1 MIDIRDKKGNIRYS
15 VEVSER
21 SVYHKELMAEEY
33 VLLTFETERLV
44 HLRKGDY
51 IETEFGRFEIVT
63 VDKPQRNVS
72 SDGGWSYEQ
81 KFCPPW
87 AKWVNRKMFYNRQ
100 KGSEKAWKMTQLPK
114 YFMQILVDNLREAG
128 FGDWSYT
135 IDASLTEMKLVEF
148 DSTNLLDALT
158 LIAQTWETEW
168 WITDNV
174 IHLSKCEYGSPVVFE
189 EGDVVNGMERED
201 GQDTDYI
208 TRLYAFGSTR
218 NVPQDYRKNEDD
230 SLVIEGVVERR
241 LKLPAGIDHI
251 DAWDNMQPE
260 DVVEGIVVLDEI
272 YPHRVGTMS
281 NITTK
286 EYTDKVEQEDG
297 STEEVKW
304 NAYRFKDT
312 GVKFSKEYIIP
323 GEELRIIF
331 QSGTLAGMDFAV
343 TFNPDGLAESQ
354 SGAQLWEIVR
364 NEDYGIA
371 LPSENFKPSNGDTYI
386 LYGYDTKFVSDRLIP
401 QAEQE
406 LLAKAHEII
415 LKKSQD
421 KSIYNCP
428 TDPVR
433 CAGYK
438 ERNGEM
444 VYLPSDVVDLDIGQA
459 VELRNEGYFD
469 NGYRISRVRSF
480 EKRLDNRYSCTYTVG
495 ESAAYSSRAALEE
508 KVDSIT
514 YNNTQYFS
522 GGGSGVYVIK
532 RHDGT
537 TPSDHNV
544 YSSLRAKSEFLH
556 KVNPDVATGLK
567 KFLDG
572 IEAGFYEEGV
582 SGGKFDKDGNLEA
595 HSLLVR
601 TLAKIATAIVGQI
614 GSEKFVDGFF
624 GEGFQIW
631 KMLATGDWSMTI
643 DRLTVR
649 KLMTVYEL
657 LIAKIRAVGGQLVVS
672 AGNGKIK
679 TVETDESGENYLI
692 KFEDT
697 NTFAEGDLMRCQVW
711 TGSGIKYYWVRVSSS
726 DGDTITVPISE
737 FEGVQP
743 EEGDECVLMGNTD
756 NPLRQNLISISAT
769 EDGQPRIDVLNGV
782 KSKSFEGCLR
792 ARLGNLDGI
801 SDNYFPADNQPHGD
815 GLYADNAYLR
825 GTFVLSTGEDV
836 KTRFEIL
843 EGRISSEIQSVEKEL
858 MAYESYLRNAYF
870 NDNMDGWEIDNSVT
884 FFLIGNKWIWLNDK
898 PYANKTAY
906 TGITTDRNRTVLY
919 IKNRYLLQRNENFES
934 HPVCDEKDIDG
945 KFLPKKFY
953 LSFFYRC
960 ITPGT
965 LKIEFEGANQ
975 DGFSPFEML
984 SVNQEIEATG
994 EEYKTFET
1002 TGLWNGTGD
1011 FRLSFSGEMYL
1022 YAVRLSLDRIAD
1034 IEQRYKTFFE
1044 QTDKKFTLAAEER
1057 AETTRKLEEYHTEMT
1072 ITAREIRSEVSAS
1085 LTDLETGMTEKLN
1098 TAISQTE
1105 AKINLVA
1112 SRFNDDGSIKN
1123 TAGLV
1128 TTAEANK
1135 MFAFDSAGNL
1145 VSFIEQTASDIKIK
1159 AKFISLEGLVTANE
1173 NFKILEDGSII
1184 AQNGKFIG
1192 EIETQKGLIGGF
1204 EIASGRIGSATTS
1217 DNDYGGGLAIYDDFF
1232 RVGAGNGYVMFGDD
1246 VIPSSAGGAFT
1257 AAGRI
1262 VNTHPN
1268 TSGNYGFDQANYGL
1282 FISVSGGTK
1291 NYGISS
1297 NAALMAPAFINT
1309 KAKLLT
1315 FSGSTYSIDF
1325 SQNNIILLYYN
1336 NPNYSRIEV
1345 TLPTESSVARQFGLS
1360 SLPTDFAA
1368 TVIFRVR
1375 TGSKRIILK
1384 GIYNQNEGTQDYAME
1399 QGDSV
1404 MLLITK
1410 ADGFRYQII
1419 NYSS

>member
-33 VLLTFETERLV
+33 VLLTFETEKLV

-63 VDKPQRNVS
+63 VDKPERNVN

-128 FGDWSYT
+128 FGDWSFT

-158 LIAQTWETEW
+158 RIAETWETEW

-218 NVPQDYRKNEDD
+218 NVPQDYRKNEDA

-272 YPHRVGTMS
+272 YPYRVGTMS

-364 NEDYGIA
+364 NEDYGIV

-428 TDPVR
+428 TNPVR

-469 NGYRISRVRSF
+469 SGYRVSRVRSF

-522 GGGSGVYVIK
+522 GGGGGVYVIK

-595 HSLLVR
+595 HSLIVR
-601 TLAKIATAIVGQI
+601 TFAQIATAIVGQI

-679 TVETDESGENYLI
+679 SVETSGENYLI

-711 TGSGIKYYWVRVSSS
+711 TGSGIKYYWVRVSFS

-782 KSKSFEGCLR
+782 KSKNFEGCLR

-801 SDNYFPADNQPHGD
+801 SDNAFPADNQPKGN
-815 GLYADNAYLR
+815 GLYADNAYLK
-825 GTFVLSTGEDV
+825 GTFVLETGEDV
-836 KTRFEIL
+836 KTRFEIA
-843 EGRISSEIQSVEKEL
+843 EGKVQSAIDSVRNDFLSEKG
-858 MAYESYLRNAYF
+858 YLSNPTFTSGLDKWNAE
-870 NDNMDGWEIDNSVT
+870 NETV
-884 FFLIGNKWIWLNDK
+884 FFLVGNKWVW
-898 PYANKTAY
+898 ANGRVLSKKGDGASVV
-906 TGITTDRNRTVLY
+906 TDMGRTVVRIRNKY
-919 IKNRYLLQRNENFES
+919 ILQTHQNLRFVPAFPTNDEGQKEVLPVYLA
-934 HPVCDEKDIDG
+934 
-945 KFLPKKFY
+945 
-953 LSFFYRC
+953 FFYRC
-960 ITPGT
+960 AKAGT
-965 LKIEFEGANQ
+965 LKVRFENVDKTGFADFNSLEVTEAIAET
-975 DGFSPFEML
+975 DGYVQYTCS
-984 SVNQEIEATG
+984 
-994 EEYKTFET
+994 
-1002 TGLWNGTGD
+1002 GLWNGTGD
-1011 FRLSFSGEMYL
+1011 FRLEFDGDIYL
-1022 YAVRLSLDRIAD
+1022 Y
-1034 IEQRYKTFFE
+1034 
-1044 QTDKKFTLAAEER
+1044 
-1057 AETTRKLEEYHTEMT
+1057 M
-1072 ITAREIRSEVSAS
+1072 
-1085 LTDLETGMTEKLN
+1085 
-1098 TAISQTE
+1098 
-1105 AKINLVA
+1105 LV
-1112 SRFNDDGSIKN
+1112 
-1123 TAGLV
+1123 
-1128 TTAEANK
+1128 
-1135 MFAFDSAGNL
+1135 
-1145 VSFIEQTASDIKIK
+1145 
-1159 AKFISLEGLVTANE
+1159 
-1173 NFKILEDGSII
+1173 
-1184 AQNGKFIG
+1184 
-1192 EIETQKGLIGGF
+1192 
-1204 EIASGRIGSATTS
+1204 
-1217 DNDYGGGLAIYDDFF
+1217 
-1232 RVGAGNGYVMFGDD
+1232 
-1246 VIPSSAGGAFT
+1246 
-1257 AAGRI
+1257 
-1262 VNTHPN
+1262 
-1268 TSGNYGFDQANYGL
+1268 
-1282 FISVSGGTK
+1282 
-1291 NYGISS
+1291 
-1297 NAALMAPAFINT
+1297 
-1309 KAKLLT
+1309 
-1315 FSGSTYSIDF
+1315 
-1325 SQNNIILLYYN
+1325 
-1336 NPNYSRIEV
+1336 
-1345 TLPTESSVARQFGLS
+1345 
-1360 SLPTDFAA
+1360 
-1368 TVIFRVR
+1368 
-1375 TGSKRIILK
+1375 
-1384 GIYNQNEGTQDYAME
+1384 
-1399 QGDSV
+1399 
-1404 MLLITK
+1404 
-1410 ADGFRYQII
+1410 
-1419 NYSS
+1419 

>member
-1 MIDIRDKKGNIRYS
+1 
-15 VEVSER
+15 
-21 SVYHKELMAEEY
+21 
-33 VLLTFETERLV
+33 
-44 HLRKGDY
+44 
-51 IETEFGRFEIVT
+51 
-63 VDKPQRNVS
+63 
-72 SDGGWSYEQ
+72 
-81 KFCPPW
+81 
-87 AKWVNRKMFYNRQ
+87 
-100 KGSEKAWKMTQLPK
+100 
-114 YFMQILVDNLREAG
+114 
-128 FGDWSYT
+128 
-135 IDASLTEMKLVEF
+135 
-148 DSTNLLDALT
+148 
-158 LIAQTWETEW
+158 
-168 WITDNV
+168 
-174 IHLSKCEYGSPVVFE
+174 
-189 EGDVVNGMERED
+189 
-201 GQDTDYI
+201 
-208 TRLYAFGSTR
+208 
-218 NVPQDYRKNEDD
+218 
-230 SLVIEGVVERR
+230 
-241 LKLPAGIDHI
+241 
-251 DAWDNMQPE
+251 
-260 DVVEGIVVLDEI
+260 
-272 YPHRVGTMS
+272 
-281 NITTK
+281 
-286 EYTDKVEQEDG
+286 
-297 STEEVKW
+297 
-304 NAYRFKDT
+304 
-312 GVKFSKEYIIP
+312 
-323 GEELRIIF
+323 
-331 QSGTLAGMDFAV
+331 
-343 TFNPDGLAESQ
+343 
-354 SGAQLWEIVR
+354 
-364 NEDYGIA
+364 
-371 LPSENFKPSNGDTYI
+371 
-386 LYGYDTKFVSDRLIP
+386 
-401 QAEQE
+401 
-406 LLAKAHEII
+406 
-415 LKKSQD
+415 
-421 KSIYNCP
+421 
-428 TDPVR
+428 
-433 CAGYK
+433 
-438 ERNGEM
+438 
-444 VYLPSDVVDLDIGQA
+444 
-459 VELRNEGYFD
+459 
-469 NGYRISRVRSF
+469 
-480 EKRLDNRYSCTYTVG
+480 
-495 ESAAYSSRAALEE
+495 
-508 KVDSIT
+508 
-514 YNNTQYFS
+514 
-522 GGGSGVYVIK
+522 
-532 RHDGT
+532 
-537 TPSDHNV
+537 
-544 YSSLRAKSEFLH
+544 
-556 KVNPDVATGLK
+556 
-567 KFLDG
+567 
-572 IEAGFYEEGV
+572 
-582 SGGKFDKDGNLEA
+582 
-595 HSLLVR
+595 
-601 TLAKIATAIVGQI
+601 
-614 GSEKFVDGFF
+614 
-624 GEGFQIW
+624 
-631 KMLATGDWSMTI
+631 MLATGDWSMTI

-782 KSKSFEGCLR
+782 KTKNFEGCLR

-801 SDNYFPADNQPHGD
+801 SDNAFPADNQPHGD

-870 NDNMDGWEIDNSVT
+870 NDNMDGWETDNGVT

-906 TGITTDRNRTVLY
+906 TGIMTDRNRTVLY

-945 KFLPKKFY
+945 MFLPKKFY

-975 DGFSPFEML
+975 EGFSPFEML

-994 EEYKTFET
+994 EEYKTFEA

-1072 ITAREIRSEVSAS
+1072 ITAREIRSEVSES
-1085 LTDLETGMTEKLN
+1085 LTDLETGMTDKLN
-1098 TAISQTE
+1098 TAIEQTAE
-1105 AKINLVA
+1105 QISLVA
-1112 SRFNDDGSIKN
+1112 SRFNEDGSIKN

-1145 VSFIEQTASDIKIK
+1145 VSFIEQTASSIKIK
-1159 AKFISLEGLVTANE
+1159 AKNIALEGLVTANG

-1325 SQNNIILLYYN
+1325 LKIILFCCIITILT
-1336 NPNYSRIEV
+1336 I
-1345 TLPTESSVARQFGLS
+1345 VALK
-1360 SLPTDFAA
+1360 SLFLQK
-1368 TVIFRVR
+1368 VQ
-1375 TGSKRIILK
+1375 L
-1384 GIYNQNEGTQDYAME
+1384 
-1399 QGDSV
+1399 QGN
-1404 MLLITK
+1404 L
-1410 ADGFRYQII
+1410 G
-1419 NYSS
+1419 

>member
-21 SVYHKELMAEEY
+21 CVYHKELMAEEY
-33 VLLTFETERLV
+33 VLLTFETDKLV
-44 HLRKGDY
+44 FLRKGDY
-51 IETEFGRFEIVT
+51 IETEFGRFEIIT
-63 VDKPQRNVS
+63 VDKPERNVNS
-72 SDGGWSYEQ
+72 NGGWSYEQ
-81 KFCPPW
+81 KFYPPW

-158 LIAQTWETEW
+158 KIAETWETEW

-189 EGDVVNGMERED
+189 QGDVINEMGRED

-218 NVPQDYRKNEDD
+218 NVPQDYRKNDD
-230 SLVIEGVVERR
+230 GNLVIEGIVERR
-241 LKLPAGIDHI
+241 LKLPVGIDHI
-251 DAWDNMQPE
+251 DAWENIQPE
-260 DVVEGIVVLDEI
+260 DVVEGIVVFDDI
-272 YPHRVGTMS
+272 YPHKVGTMTD
-281 NITTK
+281 ITTK

-297 STEEVKW
+297 STVEVKW
-304 NAYRFKDT
+304 DAYRFKDN
-312 GVKFSKEYIIP
+312 GIKFSKEYIIP
-323 GEELRIIF
+323 GEELRITF

-343 TFNPDGLAESQ
+343 TFNPEGVAESQ
-354 SGAQLWEIVR
+354 SNAQLWEIVR
-364 NEDYGIA
+364 NEDYGLA
-371 LPSENFKPSNGDTYI
+371 LPSKDFKPSNGDKYI
-386 LYGYDTKFVSDRLIP
+386 LYGYNAKLVSEQLIP

-406 LLAKAHEII
+406 LLSKAQDII
-415 LKKSQD
+415 RKKSQD
-421 KSIYNCP
+421 KSVYNCK
-428 TDPVR
+428 TDPIR

-459 VELRNEGYFD
+459 IELRNEGYFD
-469 NGYRISRVRSF
+469 DGYRISRVRSF
-480 EKRLDNRYSCTYTVG
+480 EKRLDNRYDCTYTVG
-495 ESAAYSSRAALEE
+495 ESAAYSNKAALEE
-508 KVDSIT
+508 KVDAIT
-514 YNNTQYFS
+514 YNNTQYIS
-522 GGGSGVYVIK
+522 GGSGVYLIK

-537 TPSDHNV
+537 TPSDHNA
-544 YSSLRAKSEFLH
+544 YSSLRAKAEFLH
-556 KVNPDVATGLK
+556 KMNPDIAQGLI
-567 KFLDG
+567 KFLAG

-595 HSLLVR
+595 HSLFVR
-601 TLAKIATAIVGQI
+601 TLADIATAIVGQI

-679 TVETDESGENYLI
+679 EVITDDSGENYLI
-692 KFEDT
+692 KFEDE

-711 TGSGIKYYWVRVSSS
+711 TGSGIKYYWVRVASS

-743 EEGDECVLMGNTD
+743 EQGDECVLMGNTD

-782 KSKSFEGCLR
+782 KEKNFDGCLR

-801 SDNYFPADNQPHGD
+801 SDNSFPADNQPHGD

-825 GTFVLSTGEDV
+825 GTFILSTGEDI
-836 KTRFEIL
+836 KTKFEII

-870 NDNMDGWEIDNSVT
+870 NNNMDGWETDNGVT

-906 TGITTDRNRTVLY
+906 TGIMTDRNRTVLY

-984 SVNQEIEATG
+984 SVNEEIEATG
-994 EEYKTFET
+994 EEYRTFEA

-1057 AETTRKLEEYHTEMT
+1057 AETTRKLEEYHSEMT
-1072 ITAREIRSEVSAS
+1072 ITAKEIRSEVSKS
-1085 LTDLETGMTEKLN
+1085 LTDLEKGMTDKLN
-1098 TAISQTE
+1098 TAISQTAE
-1105 AKINLVA
+1105 QINLVA
-1112 SRFNDDGSIKN
+1112 SRFNEDGSIKN

-1135 MFAFDSAGNL
+1135 MFAFDSKGNI

-1159 AKFISLEGLVTANE
+1159 AKNISLEGLVTANE
-1173 NFKILEDGSII
+1173 NFKILEDGSVI
-1184 AQNGKFIG
+1184 AKNGKFIG

-1204 EIASGRIGSATTS
+1204 EIASGRIGSATTPG
-1217 DNDYGGGLAIYDDFF
+1217 NNYGGGLAIYNDFF

-1257 AAGRI
+1257 ATGRI
-1262 VNTHPN
+1262 VNKHPN
-1268 TSGNYGFDQANYGL
+1268 TSGIYGFDQANYGI
-1282 FISVSGGTK
+1282 FIDVSGGTK
-1291 NYGISS
+1291 NYGIHS
-1297 NAALMAPAFINT
+1297 NASLMAPAFINT

-1315 FSGSTYSIDF
+1315 FTGNGYNVDF
-1325 SQNNIILLYYN
+1325 SQYNIILMYYN
-1336 NPNYSRIEV
+1336 NPNYSKVEV
-1345 TLPTESSVARQFGLS
+1345 SLPSELSVANQFGLNN
-1360 SLPTDFAA
+1360 LPSDFAA
-1368 TVIFRVR
+1368 QVTFRVR
-1375 TGSKRIILK
+1375 TGSKNIVLK
-1384 GIYNQNEGTQDYAME
+1384 GIYNHNESLINYEMAS
-1399 QGDSV
+1399 GDSV
-1404 MLLITK
+1404 IVLITK
-1410 ADGFRYQII
+1410 VDGFRYQII
-1419 NYSS
+1419 NHSS

>member
-1 MIDIRDKKGNIRYS
+1 MIDIRDKKGNIRHS

-33 VLLTFETERLV
+33 VLLSFETDRLV
-44 HLRKGDY
+44 RFKKGDY

-63 VDKPQRNVS
+63 VSKPERNTGT
-72 SDGGWSYEQ
+72 DGGWSYEQ
-81 KFCPPW
+81 KFNPAW
-87 AKWVNRKMFYNRQ
+87 AKWAFRKMFYNRQ
-100 KGSEKAWKMTQLPK
+100 KGSEKAWKMVQLPK
-114 YFMQILVDNLREAG
+114 YFLQILVDNIRDAG
-128 FGDWSYT
+128 FGDWSFT
-135 IDASLTEMKLVEF
+135 VDASLTEMKLVEF
-148 DSTNLLDALT
+148 DGTSLLDALT
-158 LIAQTWETEW
+158 RIAETWETEW

-174 IHLSKCEYGSPVVFE
+174 IHLSRCEYGSPVVFE
-189 EGDVVNGMERED
+189 EGDVVQDMERED

-218 NVPQDYRKNEDD
+218 NIPKDYRKDD
-230 SLVIEGVVERR
+230 DANLVIEGVVERR
-241 LKLPAGIDHI
+241 LKLPVGIDHI

-260 DVVEGIVVLDEI
+260 DVVEGVVVFDEI

-281 NITTK
+281 DITTK

-297 STEEVKW
+297 STEYVKW
-304 NAYRFKDT
+304 NAYRFKDA
-312 GVKFSKEYIIP
+312 GIRFSKEYVIP
-323 GEELRIIF
+323 GEELRITF
-331 QSGTLAGMDFAV
+331 QDGTLAGMDFAV
-343 TFNPDGLAESQ
+343 TFNPDGLAESD
-354 SGAQLWEIVR
+354 SRAQLWEIVR
-364 NEDYGIA
+364 NEDYGTE
-371 LPSENFKPSNGDTYI
+371 LPSESFKPSNGDKYI
-386 LYGYDTKFVSDRLIP
+386 LYGYNSKLVSEQLIP

-406 LLAKAHEII
+406 LLAKAHETI

-421 KSIYNCP
+421 KSIYNCT
-428 TDPVR
+428 TDPIR

-438 ERNGEM
+438 ERNGKM
-444 VYLPSDVVDLDIGQA
+444 IYLPSDVIDLDIGQS

-469 NGYRISRVRSF
+469 NGYRVSRVRSF
-480 EKRLDNRYSCTYTVG
+480 EKRMDNRYNCTYTVG
-495 ESAAYSSRAALEE
+495 ESAGYSNSTALEE
-508 KVDSIT
+508 KVDAIT
-514 YNNTQYFS
+514 YQNTQFVS
-522 GGGSGVYVIK
+522 GGGGVYVIK

-544 YSSLRAKSEFLH
+544 YSSLRAKSEFLN
-556 KVNPDVATGLK
+556 KINPDVAQSLI
-567 KFLDG
+567 KFLEG
-572 IEAGFYEEGV
+572 IEAGLYEEGV

-595 HSLLVR
+595 HSLIVR
-601 TLAKIATAIVGQI
+601 TLAQIATAIVGQI

-631 KMLATGDWSMTI
+631 KMLATGDWNMTI

-657 LIAKIRAVGGQLVVS
+657 LITKIRAVGGQLVVS

-679 TVETDESGENYLI
+679 FVETSGENYLI

-870 NDNMDGWEIDNSVT
+870 NDNMDGWETDNGVT

-906 TGITTDRNRTVLY
+906 TGIMTDRNRTVLY

-984 SVNQEIEATG
+984 SVNQEIEETG
-994 EEYKTFET
+994 EEYKTFEA

-1057 AETTRKLEEYHTEMT
+1057 AETTRKLEEYHSEMI

-1085 LTDLETGMTEKLN
+1085 LTNLETGMTEKLN

-1105 AKINLVA
+1105 EKINIVA
-1112 SRFNDDGSIKN
+1112 SRFNEDGSIKN

-1159 AKFISLEGLVTANE
+1159 AKHIALEGLVTANE

-1184 AQNGKFIG
+1184 AKNGKFIG

-1204 EIASGRIGSATTS
+1204 EIASGRIGSATTPG
-1217 DNDYGGGLAIYDDFF
+1217 NDYGGGLAIYDDFF

-1246 VIPSSAGGAFT
+1246 VIPSYVGGAFT
-1257 AAGRI
+1257 ATGRI
-1262 VNTHPN
+1262 VNKHPN
-1268 TSGNYGFDQANYGL
+1268 TFGSYGFDQANYGL
-1282 FISVSGGTK
+1282 FINVSGGTK
-1291 NYGISS
+1291 NYGIFSDS
-1297 NAALMAPAFINT
+1297 ALMAPAFINT

-1315 FSGSTYSIDF
+1315 FTGNGYKVDF
-1325 SQNNIILLYYN
+1325 SQYNIILMYYN
-1336 NPNYSRIEV
+1336 DPAYSGVEV
-1345 TLPTESSVARQFGLS
+1345 TLPTEASVASQFGLS

-1368 TVIFRVR
+1368 VVVFRVR
-1375 TGSKRIILK
+1375 TGSKKITLK
-1384 GIYNQNEGTQDYAME
+1384 GIYNHNEGLTNYEMAS
-1399 QGDSV
+1399 GDSIIV
-1404 MLLITK
+1404 LITK

-1419 NYSS
+1419 NHSS

>member
-15 VEVSER
+15 VEISDR
-21 SVYHKELMAEEY
+21 AIYHKELMAEEY
-33 VLLTFETERLV
+33 VLLTFETVRLV
-44 HLRKGDY
+44 NFKKGDY
-51 IETEFGRFEIVT
+51 IETEFGRFEIIK
-63 VDKPQRNVS
+63 VDKPERNVN

-87 AKWVNRKMFYNRQ
+87 AKWVNRKMFYKRQ

-114 YFMQILVDNLREAG
+114 YFMQILVDNLRDAG
-128 FGDWSYT
+128 LGDWSYT
-135 IDASLTEMKLVEF
+135 VDASLTEMKLVEF
-148 DSTNLLDALT
+148 DGTNLLDALSK
-158 LIAQTWETEW
+158 IAETWETEW

-174 IHLSKCEYGSPVVFE
+174 IHLSRCEFGSPVVFE
-189 EGDVVNGMERED
+189 EGDVIQQMERED

-230 SLVIEGVVERR
+230 TLTIEGVVERR
-241 LKLPAGIDHI
+241 LKLPDGIDHI

-260 DVVEGIVVLDEI
+260 DVVEGIVVLDEV

-286 EYTDKVEQEDG
+286 EYTDKIENEDG
-297 STEEVKW
+297 TTEEVKW
-304 NAYRFKDT
+304 NAYRFTDA
-312 GVKFSKEYIIP
+312 GMKFSKDYIIP
-323 GEELRIIF
+323 GEELRITF

-343 TFNPDGLAESQ
+343 TFNPDGLVESQ

-364 NEDYGIA
+364 NEDYGIN
-371 LPSENFKPSNGDTYI
+371 LPNENFKPSNNDKYI
-386 LYGYDTKFVSDRLIP
+386 LYGYNPKFVSDRLLP
-401 QAEQE
+401 EAEQE

-428 TDPVR
+428 TNPIR

-438 ERNGEM
+438 ERNGQL
-444 VYLPSDVVDLDIGQA
+444 VYLPSDVIDLDLGQA
-459 VELRNEGYFD
+459 VELRSESYFD
-469 NGYRISRVRSF
+469 SGYRLSRVRSF
-480 EKRLDNRYSCTYTVG
+480 EKRLDNRYDCTYTIG
-495 ESAAYSSRAALEE
+495 ESPAYSRSAELDE
-508 KVDSIT
+508 KVDAIT
-514 YNNTQYFS
+514 YNNTQFVS
-522 GGGSGVYVIK
+522 GGGGVYVIK

-544 YSSLRAKSEFLH
+544 YSSLRAKSEFLN
-556 KVNPDVATGLK
+556 KINPDIAQGLI
-567 KFLDG
+567 KFLAG

-595 HSLLVR
+595 HSLFIR
-601 TLAKIATAIVGQI
+601 TLANIATAIVGKI

-631 KMLATGDWSMTI
+631 KMLATNDWSLTI

-657 LIAKIRAVGGQLVVS
+657 LIQKIRAVGGQLVIS
-672 AGNGKIK
+672 AADGKIK
-679 TVETDESGENYLI
+679 EVLQEGDNYIISWESENM
-692 KFEDT
+692 FV
-697 NTFAEGDLMRCQVW
+697 EGDLMRCQVW
-711 TGSGIKYYWVRVSSS
+711 TGSGIKYYWVRVAEVQ
-726 DGDTITVPISE
+726 GDKVIVPVSE
-737 FEGVQP
+737 FDGVQP
-743 EEGDECVLMGNTD
+743 EQGDECVLMGNTD

-769 EDGQPRIDVLNGV
+769 EDGQPRFDVLDGIS
-782 KSKSFEGCLR
+782 SKSFEGCLR

-801 SDNYFPADNQPHGD
+801 SDSNFPVDNQPHGN
-815 GLYADNAYLR
+815 GLYSDNVYLR
-825 GTFVLSTGEDV
+825 GTFCLSTGEDI
-836 KTRFEIL
+836 KTKFEIL

-870 NDNMDGWEIDNSVT
+870 NENMEGWETDNGVT
-884 FFLIGNKWIWLNDK
+884 FFLVGNKWIWLNDK
-898 PYANKTAY
+898 PLANKTAY
-906 TGITTDRNRTVLY
+906 TGIMTDRNRTVLY

-934 HPVCDEKDIDG
+934 HPVCDETDING

-960 ITPGT
+960 LSPGT

-984 SVNQEIEATG
+984 SVSEQIASTDD
-994 EEYKTFET
+994 EYRTFET

-1022 YAVRLSLDRIAD
+1022 YAIRLSLDRIAD

-1057 AETTRKLEEYHTEMT
+1057 AETTRRLEEYHSEMI
-1072 ITAREIRSEVSAS
+1072 ITAREIRSEVSKS
-1085 LTDLETGMTEKLN
+1085 LTDLETGLTDKLN
-1098 TAISQTE
+1098 TAISQTAE
-1105 AKINLVA
+1105 QIRIVA
-1112 SRFNDDGSIKN
+1112 NRFNEDGSIKN

-1128 TTAEANK
+1128 TTSEANK

-1145 VSFIEQTASDIKIK
+1145 VSFIEQTASQIKIK
-1159 AKFISLEGLVTANE
+1159 AKHISLEGIVTANQ
-1173 NFKILEDGSII
+1173 NFKILTDGSIV
-1184 AQNGKFIG
+1184 AKNGKFTG
-1192 EIETQKGLIGGF
+1192 EIETDKGLIGGF
-1204 EIASGRIGSATTS
+1204 EIASGRIGSATTAG
-1217 DNDYGGGLAIYDDFF
+1217 NNYGGGLAIYDDFF
-1232 RVGAGNGYVMFGDD
+1232 RVGASYGYVMFGDD

-1257 AAGRI
+1257 ATGRI
-1262 VNTHPN
+1262 VNNHPN
-1268 TSGNYGFDQANYGL
+1268 TTGNYGFDQANYGL
-1282 FISVSGGTK
+1282 FINVSGGTK
-1291 NYGISS
+1291 NYGIDS
-1297 NAALMAPAFINT
+1297 NAALKAPAFISTRALMLN
-1309 KAKLLT
+1309 
-1315 FSGSTYSIDF
+1315 FSGSGYKVDF
-1325 SQNNIILLYYN
+1325 SQYNTILMYYN
-1336 NPNYSRIEV
+1336 DPNYSGVEV

-1360 SLPTDFAA
+1360 TLPSNFA
-1368 TVIFRVR
+1368 TIIIFRVR
-1375 TGSKRIILK
+1375 PGSKPITLK
-1384 GIYNQNEGTQDYAME
+1384 GIRNHNEDLADYKMDD
-1399 QGDSV
+1399 GDSIIV
-1404 MLLITK
+1404 LVTK

-1419 NYSS
+1419 NHSS